1 MMRRDLC
8 SIGPRWV
15 ASLAAAATSVACAS
29 GPDTHISGPELAALI
44 DQGAAPPIVDV
55 RTQGEYESGH
65 VPGAIHLPF
74 LSSFT
79 RADEIEAPHDL
90 PIVVYCAHGPRAG
103 IAKLGLSSAGFE
115 RILYLKGHMT
125 AWKEAGLPM
134 EAEQP

>member
-1 MMRRDLC
+1 MRRDPC
-8 SIGPRWV
+8 STRPCWIV
-15 ASLAAAATSVACAS
+15 SLAAAATSVACAS

-44 DQGAAPPIVDV
+44 DRGAAPPIVDV
-55 RTQGEYESGH
+55 RTRGEYESGH
-65 VPGAIHLPF
+65 VPGALHLPF

-79 RADEIEAPHDL
+79 RADEIEAPREL

-115 RILYLKGHMT
+115 RILYLEGHMT

-134 EAEQP
+134 EEELP